1 MPLSCN
7 RSLTRA
13 AAEEDTDEGGW
24 GLCLVTITT
33 AAPLPSPNIVECT
46 QVQPSPST
54 KLSWLMSRVCQVSQQ
69 CATCVQ
75 C

>member
-33 AAPLPSPNIVECT
+33 AAPLPSPNIVECV
-46 QVQPSPST
+46 QVQPAPNY
-54 KLSWLMSRVCQVSQQ
+54 LG
-69 CATCVQ
+69 
-75 C
+75 